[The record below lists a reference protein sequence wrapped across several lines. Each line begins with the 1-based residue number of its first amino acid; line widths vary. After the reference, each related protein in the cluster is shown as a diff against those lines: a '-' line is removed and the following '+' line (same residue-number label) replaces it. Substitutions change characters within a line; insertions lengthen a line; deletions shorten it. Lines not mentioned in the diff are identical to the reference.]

1 MPRQCHGSED
11 KYYTQA
17 QMDLLEALLNPEDA
31 MYPWNTADPDSEVYF
46 AEREQDFLIEDWI
59 EDALPQTFFNQL
71 EQIWMTNTVGHSSSI
86 QELPPLFAVC
96 VPKGWIEVIAHQA
109 HRVFSTHGPT
119 ADKLVQCVQSLLPN
133 WAKEDLL
140 AMARLVTYTRR
151 GKETEPLEG
160 ILGNI
165 CTQDWTALS
174 ELEQVKTSLVIA
186 LYVVN
191 QLQHSR

>member
-1 MPRQCHGSED
+1 MPKQSHGSED

-17 QMDLLEALLNPEDA
+17 QMDLLEALLSPEDA
-31 MYPWNTADPDSEVYF
+31 IYPWNTADPAEVYF
-46 AEREQDFLIEDWI
+46 AGEQDFLIEDWL
-59 EDALPQTFFNQL
+59 EDAVPQAFFNQL
-71 EQIWMTNTVGHSSSI
+71 EQVWITNTVAASSSI
-86 QELPPLFAVC
+86 QALPHQFAVC
-96 VPKGWIEVIAHQA
+96 MPKGWIEAIAHQA
-109 HRVFSTHGPT
+109 HRVFSTHSPT
-119 ADKLVQCVQSLLPN
+119 ADKLVQCVQSLLPS

-140 AMARLVTYTRR
+140 VMARLITCTRQ
-151 GKETEPLEG
+151 GKETELPEG

-174 ELEQVKTSLVIA
+174 ALEQVETSLVIA